1 MKSVDGLDPV
11 RLDAL
16 AASMR
21 PWQAEIIRALGNLCA
36 IPSLKGEPVADAP
49 FGAET
54 SQALDVFLEIGR
66 NLGFH
71 AVNLDHYAGY
81 VEMGSGDRLIAGL
94 CHLDVVPAGD
104 GWTTDP
110 FHLTLADGKLIGRG
124 VSDDKGPAIAVLFAM
139 RALMDSGYQP
149 IGRIRLIVGLDE
161 ESGSACMEH
170 YVNVAELPSAGFTA
184 DASFPVIYAEKGMCR
199 VDLIVSSGQ
208 NPADAL
214 RLTGGS
220 AGTRANVV
228 PGRCNLSFTDSSGR
242 SFTVP
247 VEGKPAHASTPWN
260 GKNAISLAMAEA
272 SSRLSAVG
280 CSHPFVD
287 FYNQAIG
294 LAWDGAD
301 LNIAGS
307 DESGPLTLNAGILQ
321 LEEQSARVT
330 LDIRYPVTWSFD
342 ALAARMEQRVAA
354 LGGVA
359 VFSKPSLP
367 LYQPKDAPLVTALT
381 AVYEDLTGLD
391 GAPVAIGGGTYARS
405 MPNIVAF
412 GPSFPGDEETAH
424 QAGEYVVLD
433 HLLASSAI
441 FREALIALDRLEAD
455 ATKSGQSDHA

>member
-1 MKSVDGLDPV
+1 MKSASGLDPV
-11 RLDAL
+11 RMDAL

-21 PWQAEIIRALGNLCA
+21 PWQAEMVRALGAVCA

-54 SQALDVFLEIGR
+54 GRALEVFLKIGR
-66 NLGFH
+66 DLGFR

-81 VEMGSGDRLIAGL
+81 VEMGAGDRLTAGL

-110 FHLTLADGKLIGRG
+110 FQLTIEDGKLIGRG

-139 RALMDSGYQP
+139 KDLMDSGYQP
-149 IGRIRLIVGLDE
+149 TGRIRLIVGLDE
-161 ESGSACMEH
+161 ESGSACMDH
-170 YVNVAELPSAGFTA
+170 YVKVADLPDAGFTA

-199 VDLIVSSGQ
+199 VDLIVNHSQ
-208 NPADAL
+208 HPADAL
-214 RLTGGS
+214 LLTGAS

-228 PGRCNLSFTDSSGR
+228 PGRCCLTFTESSGQ
-242 SFTVP
+242 SFDVV

-260 GKNAISLAMAEA
+260 GRNAISLAMAEA
-272 SSRLSAVG
+272 SSRLSAAG
-280 CSHPFVD
+280 CCHPFVD
-287 FYNQAIG
+287 FYRQAIG
-294 LAWDGAD
+294 MTWDGAD

-307 DESGPLTLNAGILQ
+307 DESGPLTLNAGILH
-321 LEEQSARVT
+321 LDEQSARVT

-342 ALAARMEQRVAA
+342 GLAAKLDQRAAA
-354 LGGVA
+354 LGGTA
-359 VFSKPSLP
+359 VFSKPSMP

-381 AVYEDLTGLD
+381 AVYADLTGLD

-424 QAGEYVVLD
+424 QAGEYVALD

-441 FREALIALDRLEAD
+441 FREALIALDRLGSD
-455 ATKSGQSDHA
+455 APSSGKADHA